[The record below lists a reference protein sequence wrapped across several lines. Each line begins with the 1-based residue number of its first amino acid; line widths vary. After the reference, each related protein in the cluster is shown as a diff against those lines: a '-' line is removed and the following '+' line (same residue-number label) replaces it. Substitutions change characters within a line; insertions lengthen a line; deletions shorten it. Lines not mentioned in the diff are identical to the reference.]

1 NDSLYGELG
10 DDRLGGEDG
19 NDLLDGGEGNDSLNG
34 GNGNDLLLGGNGN
47 DYLYGD
53 SGDDVLIGGQGNDIL
68 DGGSGNDIYR
78 FERGWGSD
86 TISSYDSTANKL
98 DAIEFGAG
106 IAASDILIT
115 RSRNDLELSLRGTAD
130 RITVSNYF
138 SNDATGPYK
147 VEEIRFADGT
157 VWNIDT
163 VKQMA
168 LAGTTGNDALTGYAT
183 NDLITAGNGNDSVYG
198 GAG

>member
-1 NDSLYGELG
+1 A
-10 DDRLGGEDG
+10 G
-19 NDLLDGGEGNDSLNG
+19 NDT
-34 GNGNDLLLGGNGN
+34 
-47 DYLYGD
+47 
-53 SGDDVLIGGQGNDIL
+53 
-68 DGGSGNDIYR
+68 YR

-86 TISSYDSTANKL
+86 TISSYDTTANKL
-98 DAIEFGAG
+98 DVIEFGAG
-106 IAASDILIT
+106 IAAGDILIT
-115 RSRNDLELSLRGTAD
+115 RSGANLVLSLSGTAD
-130 RITVSNYF
+130 RITVNSYF

-168 LAGTTGNDALTGYAT
+168 LVSTTGNDSLTGYAT

-198 GAG
+198 GAGNDSLYGELGDDRLDGEDGNDLLDGGEGNDTLYGGNGNDLLLGGNGN